1 VFLWGWYLDPL
12 YVALFV
18 ATLLI
23 SLGAQLYITRTF
35 GRWNTVRNSIGLT
48 GKQIGI
54 LLLSRASFGGQH
66 GDATGITFAE
76 VPGKLSDVFDPR
88 NRRIGL
94 SAAVSQGNSI
104 AAMAVVAHELGHAQQ
119 SAEGTVAMK
128 ARAFLVPALTFSP
141 TVSYLCILFGLIF
154 NVTGLLYL
162 GILFF
167 GLMVVFTLLTLPV
180 EIGASRR
187 AIKMLREGRL
197 VTTAQEESGV
207 RSVLTAAALTY
218 VAAAVTSILTLL
230 YYLSIARR
238 SS

>member
-18 ATLLI
+18 ITLVI
-23 SLGAQLYITRTF
+23 SLGAQLYINSTF
-35 GRWNTVRNSIGLT
+35 SKWAKVRNSIGLN
-48 GKQIGI
+48 GKQLGI
-54 LLLSRASFGGQH
+54 LLLSRASFGGAH
-66 GDATGITFAE
+66 GDATGISFAE
-76 VPGKLSDVFDPR
+76 VPGKLSDAFDPR
-88 NRRIGL
+88 NKRIGL

-104 AAMAVVAHELGHAQQ
+104 ASMAVVAHELGHAQQ

-141 TVSYLCILFGLIF
+141 TLSYLCILFGLIF
-154 NVTGLLYL
+154 NATGLLYL

-197 VTTAQEESGV
+197 VTTPQEEAGV